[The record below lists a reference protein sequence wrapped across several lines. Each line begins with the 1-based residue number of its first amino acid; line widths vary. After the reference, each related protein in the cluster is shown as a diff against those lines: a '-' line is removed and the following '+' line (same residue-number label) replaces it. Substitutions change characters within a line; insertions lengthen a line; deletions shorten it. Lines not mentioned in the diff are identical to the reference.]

1 MLIGIVKLLLA
12 KETIPT
18 IISQI
23 RKQNHIQVHK
33 FQKEKKIVKLFYQ
46 TWHERM
52 L

>member
-23 RKQNHIQVHK
+23 RKQNHIQVHNIPERK
-33 FQKEKKIVKLFYQ
+33 KE
-46 TWHERM
+46 
-52 L
+52 